1 MDELPDDFAIA
12 LGRIMYLGGRVE
24 YLLGQFLPSPS
35 GLPTARGLTGDRLI
49 KELRKVAASGSDL
62 AMIVEGYEQQQ
73 EWRNH
78 LAHGAH
84 RYSNGT
90 MWTWRVPVGGKGNA
104 AFSFQFSIETLRS
117 LAQSWQNLAGAVH
130 AELHARGEIDG
141 SG

>member
-1 MDELPDDFAIA
+1 VDELPDDFAIA
-12 LGRIMYLGGRVE
+12 LGQIMYLGGRVE

-35 GLPTARGLTGDRLI
+35 GQPAARGLSGDRLV
-49 KELRKVAASGSDL
+49 KELRRIADPGSDL

-84 RYSNGT
+84 HYANGT

-104 AFSFQFSIETLRS
+104 AFSFQFSIETLRR
-117 LAQSWQNLAGAVH
+117 LAQSWQNLAEAAH
-130 AELHARGEIDG
+130 AELHARSEIGGGE
-141 SG
+141 